1 MSGDKEK
8 YRVKWTTRFKKDYKL
23 LKKRGYDTGLLK
35 KVVHIIALG
44 NQQQKL
50 IDEYSDHALS
60 GNWKDHRELHILP
73 DWLLIY
79 HLNDDVLVLTLSR
92 TGTHSDLFGI

>member
-35 KVVHIIALG
+35 KVVHLIALG

-50 IDEYSDHALS
+50 IDSFE
-60 GNWKDHRELHILP
+60 
-73 DWLLIY
+73 
-79 HLNDDVLVLTLSR
+79 
-92 TGTHSDLFGI
+92 